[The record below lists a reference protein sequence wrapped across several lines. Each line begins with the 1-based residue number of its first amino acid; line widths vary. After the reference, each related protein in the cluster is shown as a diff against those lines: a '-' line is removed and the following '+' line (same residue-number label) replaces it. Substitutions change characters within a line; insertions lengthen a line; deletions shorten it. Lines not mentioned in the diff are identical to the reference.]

1 MDAFFE
7 ALKLDHWDWYILA
20 AILMVLEMVMPGVIF
35 LWMAIAGVVVGSVVL
50 FMPDLGWEMQVI
62 SFAVLSIVTVYSGRR
77 YLGKHPLETEDTTL
91 NRRGESHVGK
101 SYKVV
106 VAIEGG
112 RGRVQV
118 GDSQWTVEGSDA
130 AVGDMVKVV
139 AVEGTILIVE

>member
-20 AILMVLEMVMPGVIF
+20 AIFMVLEMMIPGVVF
-35 LWMAIAGVVVGSVVL
+35 MWMAIAGVVVGSVVL
-50 FMPDLGWEMQVI
+50 FVPTLGWEVQVI
-62 SFAVLSIVTVYSGRR
+62 IFAVLSIISVYSGRR
-77 YLGKHPLETEDTTL
+77 YLGRHPLETEDTTL
-91 NRRGESHVGK
+91 NRRGEQHVGK
-101 SYKVV
+101 SYRVV

-118 GDSQWTVEGSDA
+118 GDSQWSVQGSDA

-139 AVEGTILIVE
+139 AAEGTTLIVE